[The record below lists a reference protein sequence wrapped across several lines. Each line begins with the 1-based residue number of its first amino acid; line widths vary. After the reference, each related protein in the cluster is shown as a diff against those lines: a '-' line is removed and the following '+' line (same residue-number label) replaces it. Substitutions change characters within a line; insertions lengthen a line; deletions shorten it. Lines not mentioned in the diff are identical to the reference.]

1 MLHQSIKPRTR
12 KFIKRPKNVDFCNLR
27 KIYQTNIEKKL
38 FDTATKTR
46 PDDLKSAFKKVVDK
60 AAEATGE
67 FIGKK
72 IANKNVKTKTVHN
85 ENYRNAEEL
94 GIPPLKRGELLNEL
108 RQVL

>member
-1 MLHQSIKPRTR
+1 M
-12 KFIKRPKNVDFCNLR
+12 R

-46 PDDLKSAFKKVVDK
+46 PDDLKSAFKKVVHK

-72 IANKNVKTKTVHN
+72 IANKNVKKKTVHYG
-85 ENYRNAEEL
+85 NYRNAEEL
-94 GIPPLKRGELLNEL
+94 GIPP
-108 RQVL
+108 